1 MAFAAP
7 ISRDG
12 FSFAGDSFSVS
23 ASGHVHRRSTLP
35 ELKAHFKAIGS
46 GKDQPGHWYEAQLL
60 HYGLA
65 PSKVKGTAKMR
76 LMEAVVAGEM
86 TVPASLTALEKD
98 MKKEWTKANKAT
110 MVAASKSSGT
120 RAAGG
125 TKRKATDVQV
135 VATGGTSVSVSVT
148 VNHGAGMHAAKKPKA
163 TPRTTSTKQGA
174 TKTSKS
180 ATPKAKGPKTSASRT
195 SMRDSS
201 PTSLGQSP
209 QTHARLATSTS
220 SPVPRKQYARR
231 GNPNFGG
238 RIKDEPEFEGED
250 NISSFD
256 YIPSG
261 AASSSVG
268 SSYPRQTARRGNPS
282 FGGRIKRETV
292 LKHEFDDI
300 PAPISLLPLGLI
312 NGRYEVVYM
321 GFGRSYLNEDY
332 RYLVCT
338 IEGDRLW
345 VSFNFKVV
353 RGVMQ
358 THTRPMVSDLE
369 PLLFHWCGEGP
380 DGRTYDC
387 SHEASLTFVGG
398 GVIEGTIEFACWKYD
413 FRAERVS
420 GQPTRSQ
427 IPAYEMR
434 DDWEAWC
441 AG

>member
-1 MAFAAP
+1 MVFAAP

-12 FSFAGDSFSVS
+12 FSFAGDSFSVL

-76 LMEAVVAGEM
+76 LMEAIAAGKM

-110 MVAASKSSGT
+110 TAATSKPAGT
-120 RAAGG
+120 RAKSG

-148 VNHGAGMHAAKKPKA
+148 VNHGADMPTAKKPKA
-163 TPRTTSTKQGA
+163 TPRTSSTKQSA
-174 TKTSKS
+174 TMTSKS
-180 ATPKAKGPKTSASRT
+180 STPKAKGPKTSASRT
-195 SMRDSS
+195 SMGDSS
-201 PTSLGQSP
+201 IAAPGQS
-209 QTHARLATSTS
+209 QYTNALLATSTS
-220 SPVPRKQYARR
+220 SSVPRKQYARR

-238 RIKDEPEFEGED
+238 RIKDEPDFEDED
-250 NISSFD
+250 SFAHIS
-256 YIPSG
+256 SG
-261 AASSSVG
+261 AASSTG
-268 SSYPRQTARRGNPS
+268 SSSHPRQTARCGNPS
-282 FGGRIKRETV
+282 FGGRIKREPV
-292 LKHEFDDI
+292 VKDEFDEM
-300 PAPISLLPLGLI
+300 PATVGLPPLGLI

-332 RYLVCT
+332 RHLVCT

-345 VSFNFKVV
+345 VSFDFKVV

-358 THTRPMVSDLE
+358 TRTRPMVSDLE

-398 GVIEGTIEFACWKYD
+398 GVVEGTIEFAC
-413 FRAERVS
+413 EV
-420 GQPTRSQ
+420 
-427 IPAYEMR
+427 
-434 DDWEAWC
+434 
-441 AG
+441 